1 MESVAPVRV
10 FASLIVVLSVAA
22 ELASAADERAQ
33 DITYHAVAT
42 AR

>member
-10 FASLIVVLSVAA
+10 SASLIVVLSAAA
-22 ELASAADERAQ
+22 ELASAADEQAQ

>member
-1 MESVAPVRV
+1 MEPIALVRV
-10 FASLIVVLSVAA
+10 LASLIVVLSVAA

-42 AR
+42 VR

>member
-10 FASLIVVLSVAA
+10 VASLIVVLSVAA
-22 ELASAADERAQ
+22 ELPSAADKRAQ
-33 DITYHAVAT
+33 DITYHAVET